1 MKTITLAIDVK
12 SFLLGVLTVGG
23 LLLLLNFKPANP
35 PQPEPGDE
43 VRRYQVAVSERGT
56 VILDTK
62 TGAYIYDKSYLGK
75 PRWEKGD
82 FESSGR

>member
-1 MKTITLAIDVK
+1 MKTITFSIDFK
-12 SFLLGVLTVGG
+12 SFFLGVLTLGG
-23 LLLLLNFKPANP
+23 LLLMLNFKPASP
-35 PQPEPGDE
+35 AQPQPIDE
-43 VRRYQVAVSERGT
+43 VRRFQVEMSEKGAI
-56 VILDTK
+56 ILDTK